1 MNRLPLSFVAFAG
14 FGIFWGVWG
23 AALPAL
29 RQTAGVSDA
38 QLGGAL
44 LCVGLGALPAML
56 FTGRAVDRFG
66 TRITG
71 LLLVTLAVAG
81 IIVAAFARDIV
92 AVCVGM
98 LLVGA
103 TSGASDVAANAL
115 AGGEE
120 ARSGR
125 RIITLAHAVFS
136 SFVVVGSLGAG
147 AIFASGGGAPLIFL
161 VSGLVIL
168 TSGVVVFARGT
179 RTTTGTHARTG
190 TRAASGTGRT
200 TNTMRSRQTLLL
212 PFIIVG
218 LVGALG
224 FAAEN
229 AHQSWGAIYLVDE
242 LKASPALAAIAPATF
257 AACAAIT
264 RFAVGFSPR
273 IPAVALLIGGAAI
286 AVIGTLVVAAAEN
299 VGVALLG
306 LALAAIGTSV
316 LFPTLLS
323 QAVRGIDDDVRGS
336 TTSII
341 ATTAYIG
348 FLLGPVYVGL
358 LSSAVGLR
366 GSMIGVTVLV
376 ALFGVLAP
384 LVLRRQLLR
393 ESDRPQPSSST
404 SARCAP

>member
-1 MNRLPLSFVAFAG
+1 MNRIPLSFVAFAG

-66 TRITG
+66 SRITG
-71 LLLVTLAVAG
+71 LLLGCLALSGILVA
-81 IIVAAFARDIV
+81 ILARDIV

-120 ARSGR
+120 ARSNR

-136 SFVVVGSLGAG
+136 SFVVIGSLGAA
-147 AIFASGGGAPLIFL
+147 AIFGSGGGAPLIFL
-161 VSGLVIL
+161 LSGVVIL
-168 TSGVVVFARGT
+168 ASGVVVFARGT
-179 RTTTGTHARTG
+179 AS
-190 TRAASGTGRT
+190 RATAAH
-200 TNTMRSRQTLLL
+200 RSPPVRRQPSLLL
-212 PFIIVG
+212 PFIAVG

-229 AHQSWGAIYLVDE
+229 AHQSWGAIYLVEE
-242 LKASPALAAIAPATF
+242 LKASTALAAIAPATF

-264 RFAVGFSPR
+264 RFAVGFSNR
-273 IPAVALLIGGAAI
+273 MPAAALLAGGAAI
-286 AVIGTLVVAAAEN
+286 AMTGTLVVAAAPN
-299 VGVALLG
+299 VAMALAG
-306 LALAAIGTSV
+306 LALAAAGTSV

-323 QAVRGIDDDVRGS
+323 QAVRGVTDDVRGS
-336 TTSII
+336 TTSTI

-366 GSMIGVTVLV
+366 GSMIGVAVLV

-384 LVLRRQLLR
+384 LALRHRTFR
-393 ESDRPQPSSST
+393 VGTRPQPG
-404 SARCAP
+404 SAVSPRCSP